1 MKIDSTT
8 GKRWPTPE
16 RERERQRQT
25 DRERERDRGRE
36 IVLQRCRSVF
46 VYFAWAGIFV
56 VSFFNPI
63 YLTLDCRCLAT
74 VSLYSMAIVLQY
86 VFCLM
91 TVMDNSSYP
100 NASYA

>member
-1 MKIDSTT
+1 MADTRE
-8 GKRWPTPE
+8 GE
-16 RERERQRQT
+16 RETET
-25 DRERERDRGRE
+25 DRERERETDRGRE

-63 YLTLDCRCLAT
+63 YLTLDCRFLAT